1 MIRITLKSDRDKPVR
16 NRHPWIF
23 SGAIATIDGDP
34 VAGDVVAIHA
44 SNGDWLACAG
54 YSPESQ
60 IRARVWSWEPDQ
72 HIDARFFRRQ
82 ITSAFQ
88 RRQPLY
94 ERTNAYRVVNAE
106 ADLLPGLIV
115 DRYGEF
121 AVVQF
126 LTAGIERWK
135 MVIAQAVMDILDV
148 EGVYERSDVDIREK
162 EGLPPSVG
170 TLVGAMPPKEIEI
183 WERFATGQH
192 LHYRVD
198 VYGGHKTGFYMDQRE
213 NRAVVKNLA
222 EDRVVLNTYSY
233 SGAFAVASYAGA
245 AKQVINVDSSQPALD
260 LAERAIQHNWFP
272 VDKDSFILGDVPTVL
287 RGYRRDERY
296 FDMIILDPPKFVHN
310 KGQVD
315 RAARAYKDINMQAMH
330 LLRPGGILVTFSCS
344 GLMSEELFQKI
355 VFGAAVDAGKD
366 VQITQRLGQATDH
379 PTLLS
384 FPESQYL
391 KGFVLNVCN

>member
-1 MIRITLKSDRDKPVR
+1 MIRITLKPDRDKPIR

-23 SGAIATIDGDP
+23 SGAIADMETTP
-34 VAGDVVAIHA
+34 EAGDIVSIHA
-44 SNGDWLACAG
+44 ANGDWLACAG

-60 IRARVWSWEPDQ
+60 IRARVWSWVPDQ

-82 ITSAFQ
+82 ITSSYQ
-88 RRQPLY
+88 RRQTLY
-94 ERTNAYRVVNAE
+94 ARTNAYRVVNAE

-115 DRYGEF
+115 DRYGDF

-135 MVIAQAVMDILDV
+135 DVIAQAVMDILEV
-148 EGVYERSDVDIREK
+148 EGVYERSDVDVRKK
-162 EGLPPSVG
+162 EGLASSVG
-170 TLVGAMPPKEIEI
+170 LMCGAMPPKEIEI

-192 LHYRVD
+192 LHYKVD
-198 VYGGHKTGFYMDQRE
+198 VYNGHKTGFYMDQRD
-213 NRAVVKNLA
+213 NRAVVKALA

-260 LAERAIQHNWFP
+260 LAESAIQHNWFP
-272 VDKDSFILGDVPTVL
+272 VDKDNFVVGDVPTLL
-287 RGYRRDERY
+287 RTYRREERQ

-310 KGQVD
+310 KGQLD
-315 RAARAYKDINMQAMH
+315 RATRAYKDINMQAMH
-330 LLRPGGILVTFSCS
+330 LLRQGGILVTFSCS
-344 GLMSEELFQKI
+344 GLMSEDLFQKI
-355 VFGAAVDAGKD
+355 LFGAAVDAQKD
-366 VQITQRLGQATDH
+366 IQIVQRLGQATDH
-379 PTLLS
+379 PTLLA

-391 KGFVLNVCN
+391 KGFVLYVCN